1 MKLKKIASLAL
12 AGVLAV
18 SMLTACDTTSNEQPN
33 VPNQPETP
41 VASSA
46 STTLYN
52 ELSADTRLSI
62 TSASANS
69 TLESALSKTT
79 ATYWNSNHFDYWFEK
94 TELNDSTPYVDQFS
108 NGIPMLEEVAYA
120 LKAKTVFD
128 GAYENT
134 KGGVTVVKVYIAGGH
149 SEDGSLAWVAN
160 AVDQDVAGKL
170 PANGEKDGV
179 KYEYDYTISA
189 SVVDM
194 DRNWVGDVTQNMKFV
209 AVAVTQTAT
218 EV

>member
-1 MKLKKIASLAL
+1 MKLKKIASLML
-12 AGVLAV
+12 AGIMAV
-18 SMLTACDTTSNEQPN
+18 SMLAGCSGKTNDNGNGTPD
-33 VPNQPETP
+33 PETP

-52 ELSADTRLSI
+52 ELSADTRLAI

-79 ATYWNSNHFDYWFEK
+79 ATYWNSNDFDYWFNK
-94 TELNDSTPYVDQFS
+94 ASANDADPYVDQFS
-108 NGIPMLEEVAYA
+108 NGPMLEKVAYA
-120 LKAKTVFD
+120 LKAKTAFD
-128 GAYENT
+128 NSFVNT
-134 KGGVTVVKVYIAGGH
+134 KGGVTVVKVYITAGH

-160 AVDQDVAGKL
+160 KVDQDVAGKL
-170 PANGEKDGV
+170 PANGTKDGV
-179 KYEYDYTISA
+179 NYEYDYTISA

>member
-69 TLESALSKTT
+69 TLESALSKAT
-79 ATYWNSNHFDYWFEK
+79 ATYWNSNDFDWLFDQAS
-94 TELNDSTPYVDQFS
+94 NSNNCVSAFDPDAPIVD
-108 NGIPMLEEVAYA
+108 EVAYA
-120 LKAKTVFD
+120 LKAKTNFD
-128 GAYENT
+128 EFYDT
-134 KGGVTVVKVYIAGGH
+134 KGGVTAVKVYIVAGH
-149 SEDGSLAWVAN
+149 SEAGSLAWVAN
-160 AVDQDVAGKL
+160 TVDWDVFGKL
-170 PANGEKDGV
+170 PANGIKDDV

-194 DRNWVGDVTQNMKFV
+194 DRNLIGDLTQNMKFV